1 MIYSLASS
9 TGWSIEYIM
18 TLSPQQLALFG
29 EASKQIHKREDKD
42 TKNIH
47 DMSQAEIEAQFKDFF
62 TAK

>member
-1 MIYSLASS
+1 
-9 TGWSIEYIM
+9 M